1 MDFLIFQLYGPMAS
15 WGDIAVGEVRPSQNH
30 PSKSA
35 ISGLL
40 AGALGIAREEG
51 EKHIKIDQ
59 DYGTAVRI
67 FLSGESSRD
76 YHTAQMPEG
85 GPYNNR
91 REELSNREKLHTVLS
106 YRDFKMDAFYQIAVW
121 RKQDETLFSLEKIKQ
136 ALLAPRFPLYLGR
149 KSHPLSLPVCPM
161 VFSGLSLKTAF
172 EKYPLDK
179 GKAWINQIHKESSM
193 KKSDESGKKA
203 DSFFIRY
210 FWEKD
215 LSKENA
221 GMTPDMSVFKRDRI
235 FNRGKW
241 LFHEREEYCYA
252 ESK

>member
-51 EKHIKIDQ
+51 GKHIKIDQ
-59 DYGTAVRI
+59 DYGTAVRM
-67 FLSGESSRD
+67 FLPGEILRD
-76 YHTAQMPEG
+76 YHTVQMPEG
-85 GPYNNR
+85 GPYNSR

-106 YRDFKMDAFYQIAVW
+106 YRDFYMDAFYQIAVW
-121 RKQDETLFSLEKIKQ
+121 GKQDKTLFSLEEIQQ
-136 ALLAPRFPLYLGR
+136 ALLAPRFPLYLGK
-149 KSHPLSLPVCPM
+149 KSHPLSLPACPM
-161 VFSGLSLKTAF
+161 VFSGLSLKKAF

-179 GKAWINQIHKESSM
+179 GKIWIDKIHKGNLM
-193 KKSDESGKKA
+193 QKSNESGTKA
-203 DSFFIRY
+203 VSSFIRY

-215 LSKENA
+215 LLKENA

-235 FNRGKW
+235 FNRRKW
-241 LFHEREEYCYA
+241 LFNEREEYQYS